1 MKMRASPHTVNIL
14 EWKFQE
20 GLVEYLE
27 ALKWMETRVKTIQ
40 NKEDRECVWL
50 LEHPPLYTLGTRGH
64 VEDILVPDKLP
75 LFKVGRGGQAT
86 YHGPG
91 QRMIYLM
98 LDLTTRFQ
106 DIRRYVC
113 MLEEWMIE
121 TLAHFGVKG
130 ERRLGKIGIW
140 VQKGG
145 QDHKIA
151 ALGVRVQKWV
161 TSHGM
166 ALNVSTDLR
175 AYQDIVPCGLR
186 QCGIT
191 SLIDLGVSATLQ
203 DVDDVLRKTFP
214 FTCISIEGSAP

>member
-27 ALKWMETRVKTIQ
+27 ALKWMETRVKAIQ

-50 LEHPPLYTLGTRGH
+50 LEHPPLYTLGTSGH

-106 DIRRYVC
+106 DIRRYVYLLTFFFAPL
-113 MLEEWMIE
+113 ML
-121 TLAHFGVKG
+121 L
-130 ERRLGKIGIW
+130 
-140 VQKGG
+140 
-145 QDHKIA
+145 
-151 ALGVRVQKWV
+151 
-161 TSHGM
+161 
-166 ALNVSTDLR
+166 
-175 AYQDIVPCGLR
+175 
-186 QCGIT
+186 
-191 SLIDLGVSATLQ
+191 
-203 DVDDVLRKTFP
+203 
-214 FTCISIEGSAP
+214 TCNH